1 MKKIDERI
9 TTKIRKNL
17 KISAE
22 IKPYDNLKLKLLD
35 NAIQDYNKA
44 VEDIELNGIVI
55 TTNRGATTAQ
65 NPAVKIKLDNS
76 KLIIRLLSDL
86 MANDNSDADA
96 MLREWLT

>member
-1 MKKIDERI
+1 MKKINEKLI
-9 TTKIRKNL
+9 TNIRKNL
-17 KISAE
+17 KSDGA
-22 IKPYDNLKLKLLD
+22 IKPYDNLKLRLLE
-35 NAIQDYNKA
+35 NAVFDYNKA
-44 VEDIELNGIVI
+44 VEDIALNGIVI

-86 MANDNSDADA
+86 MANDNSDADE